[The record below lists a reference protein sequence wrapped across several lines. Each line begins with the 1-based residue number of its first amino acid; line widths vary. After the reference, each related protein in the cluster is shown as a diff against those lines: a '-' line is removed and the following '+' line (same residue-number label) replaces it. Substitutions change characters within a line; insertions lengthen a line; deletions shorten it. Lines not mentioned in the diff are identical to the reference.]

1 MLFQVVSVYY
11 DSDNEDLVY
20 SKGNSDF
27 ILSRIDVIPEDVL
40 RIVFKAIREERK
52 EMEDLPF

>member
-1 MLFQVVSVYY
+1 MLVQVVSVYY
-11 DSDNEDLVY
+11 DSDNEELVY

-40 RIVFKAIREERK
+40 RVVFRAIKEERK
-52 EMEDLPF
+52 EMEELTF

>member
-1 MLFQVVSVYY
+1 MLVQVVSVYY
-11 DSDNEDLVY
+11 DTDNEDLVY